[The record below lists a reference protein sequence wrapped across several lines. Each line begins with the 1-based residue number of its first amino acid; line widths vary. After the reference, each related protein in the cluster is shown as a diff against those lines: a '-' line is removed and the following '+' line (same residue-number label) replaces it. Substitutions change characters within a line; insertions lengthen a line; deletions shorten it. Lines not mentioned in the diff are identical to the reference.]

1 MRARWT
7 IDRGAVWRR
16 LKASSWAFSRAERI
30 KGVCSS
36 GRAHGVGARSG
47 WWAGLAGG
55 LGGGSGQGGS
65 AQGPEPW
72 VQKVGFHEGRFKRSK
87 VLGAVRVKVFWSRTF
102 LVKALTRDSRWSWRW

>member
-7 IDRGAVWRR
+7 IHRGAECRR
-16 LKASSWAFSRAERI
+16 LKASSCVFSWGQRI
-30 KGVCSS
+30 KGVGSR
-36 GRAHGVGARSG
+36 GRATGVDARSG
-47 WWAGLAGG
+47 WWDELTTG
-55 LGGGSGQGGS
+55 LGGGYGQGGS